1 MSSSGRKLFYQSRDK
16 ALCVP
21 TLDRCAAFVFSEWKI
36 QTWRMLLQM
45 DAQKIRFI
53 FVIAV
58 LERFF
63 YIPFS
68 IDTLF

>member
-1 MSSSGRKLFYQSRDK
+1 MSSSGRKLFYQSGDK
-16 ALCVP
+16 ALC
-21 TLDRCAAFVFSEWKI
+21 LDRCAAFVFSEWKI

-63 YIPFS
+63 YIPFT